1 MRPQAEQVE
10 QQQDVVTKS
19 LCSYNWD
26 IALGYSYSDFAINQQ
41 NKKPKSYG
49 CL

>member
-19 LCSYNWD
+19 LFLQLRHCSGVF
-26 IALGYSYSDFAINQQ
+26 IFRLC
-41 NKKPKSYG
+41 NKPTKQKT
-49 CL
+49 